1 MQVLLPDGNPLEL
14 EDGATG
20 LDAARAI
27 GQRLARDT
35 IAVEVDGELRDL
47 RLPLPDGSRFRVLTA
62 RDPEALAVLRH
73 STAHVLAEAVTHLWP
88 GVRVAIGPAID
99 DGFYYDFEF
108 PEPVSADDLGR
119 IEEEMRRI
127 LAAEHPFVRTDG
139 VDKAQLAEQFRG
151 EDQPYKLELVEALA
165 DGEISVYDQD
175 GFEDLCR
182 GPHLQTTK
190 PIKAFK
196 LLSMAGAYWRGD
208 SSKPM
213 LTRIYG
219 TAFFDQQ
226 SLDDHLERLEQ
237 ARRRDHRRIGR
248 ELHLYHS
255 SEVSPGGPFW
265 HPRGMIV
272 WNELTALWRELNRER
287 GYQEVRTPILY
298 SADLWKQSGHW
309 DKFRDDM
316 FFTQKDDRLLG
327 LKPMNCPAHVQIY
340 AAGQR
345 SYRDL
350 PLRLAEQGIVHRDEP
365 SGALHGLM
373 RVIHITQDD
382 AHIFCTHEQVQDEV
396 IGCLELAQTI
406 YDIFGLDLRIEL
418 STRPENRI
426 GDDALWEDAE
436 AALQGALQAVG
447 VEYAL
452 NEGDGAFYGPKI
464 DLHMT
469 DSIGRSWQM
478 GTIQLDYQMPER
490 FEITYAG
497 EDNAEHRPAMV
508 HRALFGSFERFI
520 GILIEH
526 FAGAF
531 PLWIAPLQ
539 VSVLPVADRHNGYAQ
554 SVVDE
559 LAAAGIRA
567 EADTRSES
575 VGRKIAEAEVQRV
588 PCILVVGDREA
599 EAGTVSV
606 RRRGE
611 GDLGARSVADLREAL
626 VLEIATRSLP
636 ASAQSYLTG
645 SDPS

>member
-139 VDKAQLAEQFRG
+139 VDKAQLAEQLRG

-426 GDDALWEDAE
+426 GDDALWDDAE
-436 AALQGALQAVG
+436 VALQGALQAVG

-490 FEITYAG
+490 FDITYAG

-611 GDLGARSVADLREAL
+611 GDLGARSVADLRGAL
-626 VLEIATRSLP
+626 VLEIATRALP
-636 ASAQSYLTG
+636 ASAQ
-645 SDPS
+645 

>member
-426 GDDALWEDAE
+426 GDDALWDDAE

-490 FEITYAG
+490 FDITYAG

-626 VLEIATRSLP
+626 LLEIATRALP
-636 ASAQSYLTG
+636 ASAQ
-645 SDPS
+645 

>member
-47 RLPLPDGSRFRVLTA
+47 RLPLPEGARFRVLTA

-165 DGEISVYDQD
+165 DGDISVYDQD

-272 WNELTALWRELNRER
+272 WNELTALWRELNRAR

-426 GDDALWEDAE
+426 GDDALWDDAE
-436 AALQGALQAVG
+436 AALEGALAAVG

-497 EDNAEHRPAMV
+497 DDNAEHRPAMV

-539 VSVLPVADRHNGYAQ
+539 VSVLPVADRHNEYAQ

-559 LAAAGIRA
+559 LVGAGIRA

-588 PCILVVGDREA
+588 PYILVVGDREA
-599 EAGTVSV
+599 DAGNVSV

-626 VLEIATRSLP
+626 LLEISTRAL
-636 ASAQSYLTG
+636 
-645 SDPS
+645 